1 MDERDEHS
9 LLDLLDGLVLHEVRT
24 DAPVLLRGVQD
35 LVIDPTAVR
44 RLQQRVVQEEEK
56 SAARP

>member
-9 LLDLLDGLVLHEVRT
+9 LLDLLDGLVLYEVRT